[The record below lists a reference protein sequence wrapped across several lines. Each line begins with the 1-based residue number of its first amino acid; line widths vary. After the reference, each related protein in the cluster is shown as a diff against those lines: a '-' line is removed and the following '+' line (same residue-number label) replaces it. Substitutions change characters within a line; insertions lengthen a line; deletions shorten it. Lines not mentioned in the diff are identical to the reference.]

1 MKILITGS
9 SGFIGY
15 RIFNFL
21 KKKKINITEIS
32 RSKKSSNTNL
42 KLDLT
47 RFKKTNK
54 KFDVLIHCAANTPP
68 KYNNREIKKN
78 YLINHNIFKIAKE
91 TGIKKIIYLSSMSI
105 YKKNKKKIYENSQK
119 TSKDVYGKTKLHGEK
134 IFLNNKKLF
143 DQIFI
148 LRLPSV
154 VGKGCHSTF
163 LSKIAQSVILKKEKI
178 IVYNKKSYFN
188 NCIYVND
195 LCKKILLIL
204 KNNQLK
210 ILIENLKSKNPI
222 LISTV
227 IEIFREQFDYQN
239 TIEFKDGNSKSFL
252 IENINKRYLGNLRTT
267 KNTII
272 KYIKELKQN

>member
-105 YKKNKKKIYENSQK
+105 YKKNKKK
-119 TSKDVYGKTKLHGEK
+119 
-134 IFLNNKKLF
+134 
-143 DQIFI
+143 
-148 LRLPSV
+148 
-154 VGKGCHSTF
+154 
-163 LSKIAQSVILKKEKI
+163 
-178 IVYNKKSYFN
+178 
-188 NCIYVND
+188 
-195 LCKKILLIL
+195 
-204 KNNQLK
+204 
-210 ILIENLKSKNPI
+210 
-222 LISTV
+222 
-227 IEIFREQFDYQN
+227 
-239 TIEFKDGNSKSFL
+239 
-252 IENINKRYLGNLRTT
+252 NI
-267 KNTII
+267 
-272 KYIKELKQN
+272 